1 MCIYIYIYRFNPV
14 ESNYKDGPTGHEN
27 ISIVNKTQIPRS
39 YPTCFDQVQI
49 FHFSLIK
56 LKMLKAPPW

>member
-39 YPTCFDQVQI
+39 YPT
-49 FHFSLIK
+49 LIK
-56 LKMLKAPPW
+56 SRFFTFL